1 MRSSPLRLCVVLAAA
16 AAFRAPAA
24 PRVSAPRTR
33 LASTREDFEIEVE
46 LEQGAVTV
54 QLSPTMEKSELVV
67 AQYPL
72 PFFIDIE
79 QTKDGN
85 MVTKDGS
92 QQENDGVERV
102 GDRLRA
108 FTYYEVGQS
117 LDEPGG
123 GGVISMLGS
132 FGGASIK
139 WRRKLFDATFTP
151 WDKALEVLITN
162 EPRRTD
168 SVTMVFERRL
178 E

>member
-1 MRSSPLRLCVVLAAA
+1 MRSSSPLRLCVVLAAA
-16 AAFRAPAA
+16 AAFRAPVA

-33 LASTREDFEIEVE
+33 LALTREDFEIEVE

-92 QQENDGVERV
+92 QQENDGVERAAT
-102 GDRLRA
+102 GSA
-108 FTYYEVGQS
+108 FTHYEVGQS

>member
-1 MRSSPLRLCVVLAAA
+1 MRLCVVLAAA
-16 AAFRAPAA
+16 AAFRAPVA

-46 LEQGAVTV
+46 LEQGAVT
-54 QLSPTMEKSELVV
+54 
-67 AQYPL
+67 
-72 PFFIDIE
+72 
-79 QTKDGN
+79 TKDGN

-102 GDRLRA
+102 GDRLRV
-108 FTYYEVGQS
+108 TYYEVGQS